1 MRKSGHTNF
10 THGTL
15 HVSTI
20 KAYSKLLRTTAGYTM
35 VPQKNHMCIVSK
47 GWLKNCWFGLCSNLL
62 WLMKASNQEAKVCFM
77 EFKGSEEYHTYFL
90 VSLHHTYIRSVT
102 SQVSKLQL
110 QDEGCWE
117 QISLSIVT
125 QMLRVLKQSS
135 PVARRNSW
143 GWKSRHCT
151 WLSWYL
157 KSCISFPAV
166 RSHSCQT
173 CHNAISI

>member
-1 MRKSGHTNF
+1 MFLQLRLILNF
-10 THGTL
+10 L
-15 HVSTI
+15 EQLQDILWFLKRTI
-20 KAYSKLLRTTAGYTM
+20 WALCQRADPKTVDLYSAPICYDWWKPQIKRQKFALWNSKVQRNITRILWFHYTM
-35 VPQKNHMCIVSK
+35 PTSFQWFPQVP
-47 GWLKNCWFGLCSNLL
+47 
-62 WLMKASNQEAKVCFM
+62 
-77 EFKGSEEYHTYFL
+77 
-90 VSLHHTYIRSVT
+90 R
-102 SQVSKLQL
+102 LQL
-110 QDEGCWE
+110 QDEGCWD

-166 RSHSCQT
+166 RSHSCHT
-173 CHNAISI
+173 WHDAISI

>member
-1 MRKSGHTNF
+1 MRKSGQTNF

-35 VPQKNHMCIVSK
+35 VPQKIICALCQRAEPKTVDLDFAPICYDWWKHQIKRQKFASWNSK
-47 GWLKNCWFGLCSNLL
+47 VQRNITRIFWFHYTMPTSFQWLP
-62 WLMKASNQEAKVCFM
+62 
-77 EFKGSEEYHTYFL
+77 
-90 VSLHHTYIRSVT
+90 
-102 SQVSKLQL
+102 QVPRLQL
-110 QDEGCWE
+110 QDEGCWD
-117 QISLSIVT
+117 QISLSIAT

-166 RSHSCQT
+166 RSHSCHT
-173 CHNAISI
+173 CNDAISI